1 MNRFEF
7 VPSCCVCV
15 RHSSGCEGYRSE
27 PKREKTSFLD
37 LIYLHF
43 DFSFLSNN
51 SSENLTVL

>member
-1 MNRFEF
+1 MNHFEF

-27 PKREKTSFLD
+27 PEREKTSFLD
-37 LIYLHF
+37 FIYLR
-43 DFSFLSNN
+43 FLSNS